1 MPIRILTIDDHPMLR
16 EGIAAMLSADP
27 DLDVVGGA
35 PDAESGLLA
44 FRDLLPDITLM
55 DLQMPGMG
63 GLPGMRALRGEYPCA
78 RVIVLTTFRGDANAR
93 EAMAA
98 GAAGYL
104 LKSALRAELVN
115 CIRKVHAG
123 GRHVSAEVCADIA
136 IHIGDEPLTLRE
148 RRILEL
154 LAEGLE
160 NKRIGSRLDISP
172 ETVKSHLTRIF
183 DKLGAHNRTE
193 AIRIA
198 IRRGILASAAP

>member
-1 MPIRILTIDDHPMLR
+1 MTIRILTIDDHPALR
-16 EGIAAMLSADP
+16 EGITAMLAAEADIE
-27 DLDVVGGA
+27 VVAGA
-35 PDAESGLLA
+35 GDAESGIEA
-44 FRDLLPDITLM
+44 FRTMIPSITLM

-63 GLPGMRALRGEYPCA
+63 GIKGLRVLRGEYPDA
-78 RVIVLTTFRGDANAR
+78 KIIVLTTYRGDANAR

-104 LKSALRAELVN
+104 LKSALRSELVE
-115 CIRKVHAG
+115 CIHKVNAG
-123 GRHVSAEVCADIA
+123 GRYVSPEVCADIA
-136 IHIGDEPLTLRE
+136 THLGGEALTTRE
-148 RRILEL
+148 QHILEL

-160 NKRIGSRLDISP
+160 NKRIGTKLEISP

-198 IRRGILASAAP
+198 LRRGMLGRVPD

>member
-1 MPIRILTIDDHPMLR
+1 MPIRILAIDDHPILL
-16 EGIAAMLSADP
+16 EGLVAMLAAEP
-27 DLDVVGGA
+27 DLEVVGGA
-35 PDAESGLLA
+35 ADAETGLEL
-44 FRDLLPDITLM
+44 FRALLPDITLM

-63 GLPGMRALRGEYPCA
+63 GLKGVCALRTEHA
-78 RVIVLTTFRGDANAR
+78 AAKVIVLTTFRGDANAR

-104 LKSALRAELVN
+104 LKSALRCELIG

-123 GRHVSAEVCADIA
+123 GRYVSPEVSADIA
-136 IHIGDEPLTLRE
+136 IHLGEETLTARE

-160 NKRIGSRLDISP
+160 NKRIGTQLDISP

-183 DKLGAHNRTE
+183 EKLGARNRTE

-198 IRRGILASAAP
+198 TRRGLLGQILP